1 MLEKA
6 LSFGGWP
13 GLILLISGNLF
24 GICAW
29 LLFFIHQ
36 KYKETLF
43 CTVLL
48 FPFMFYAGQALGIVS
63 YSTDDSVGTFHQ
75 RIGLTSLLI
84 TLLGV
89 VLLMRGRLKRPNN
102 RSGRIIELLMWCFSI
117 SVTVSQLVTHEV
129 LSAIL
134 LSFGATW
141 QFLIFFYLLIS
152 LLKNEQ
158 DILQL
163 LKAVFA
169 MSLLN
174 ILVRVVAKGEPWI
187 LDPRSVQAGIHGT
200 FGSEAGRVGSG
211 ALGLAAS
218 YSGYLAILITL
229 AFGVLLLTKKKKYV
243 VYIAIAGVELLNTF
257 TRGGILIVS
266 FLGLLILFK
275 STRGSVLKV
284 MFLSF
289 FAALPLSGIVWS
301 YLTARGFSLNFSEI
315 ANVTDRIK
323 LYSIFFDNYA
333 FPFWG
338 NGILNRTVFQL
349 SAWRSAVVENAYV
362 DVLESGGVLA
372 LFFFAL
378 ISVYSV
384 YVLIRLSRKQE
395 RITVW
400 GKASLSLAP
409 YFLVALIQW
418 VVFANTTSTSVMA
431 YFPYEGMAIF
441 WMVCFSAAVFM
452 NMRHTTVPF
461 QITVA
466 RQSTV
471 NYEAKR

>member
-1 MLEKA
+1 
-6 LSFGGWP
+6 
-13 GLILLISGNLF
+13 
-24 GICAW
+24 
-29 LLFFIHQ
+29 
-36 KYKETLF
+36 
-43 CTVLL
+43 
-48 FPFMFYAGQALGIVS
+48 
-63 YSTDDSVGTFHQ
+63 
-75 RIGLTSLLI
+75 
-84 TLLGV
+84 
-89 VLLMRGRLKRPNN
+89 
-102 RSGRIIELLMWCFSI
+102 MWCFSI

-129 LSAIL
+129 SSAIL

-152 LLKNEQ
+152 LLENEQ

-187 LDPRSVQAGIHGT
+187 LDPRSVRVSIDAAT
-200 FGSEAGRVGSG
+200 FGSEASRVGSG

-229 AFGVLLLTKKKKYV
+229 AFGVLWLTKKKKYV
-243 VYIAIAGVELLNTF
+243 VYMAIAGVELLITF
-257 TRGGILIVS
+257 TRGGILVVS
-266 FLGLLILFK
+266 LFGLLVLFK
-275 STRGSVLKV
+275 RTRRYVLKV

-289 FAALPLSGIVWS
+289 ITAIPLSGIIWS
-301 YLTARGFSLNFSEI
+301 YLAARGFSLDFSKLG
-315 ANVTDRIK
+315 NVTDRIK

-349 SAWRSAVVENAYV
+349 SPWRSAVVENTYV

-384 YVLIRLSRKQE
+384 YVLIRLSRRREK
-395 RITVW
+395 ITVW
-400 GKASLSLAP
+400 GKASLAP

-418 VVFANTTSTSVMA
+418 IVFANTTSTSIMA

-441 WMVCFSAAVFM
+441 WIVCFSAAVFM
-452 NMRHTTVPF
+452 NMRHTSVPF
-461 QITVA
+461 QIRVA

-471 NYEAKR
+471 NYEAKH